1 MLERHGLYVPSSG
14 RHDLGNGT
22 QTPGLQRIPW
32 GLIEGDDS
40 ALVEVLEECAGSDAS
55 RILISSEELELLHD
69 RPQLLQRLRAR
80 LLGAGYDVTAIV
92 YFREQAGYLES
103 MYSEMMKRVR
113 FMPFSEFLE
122 SALRDAAVAVHPQ
135 YPVTLRYATF
145 LANWANVFGAATI
158 VARPYDARS
167 PGALIPDFL
176 LTVARIQLQP
186 ESVERQMENR
196 RMTLGQV
203 VVQLHWFATQLRG
216 EVADPIAAVNYAGTT
231 QHDPILGEPF
241 SVLAYDD
248 RVRIVERFAEENER
262 VKRLAGICIP
272 STRLEDLP
280 SSNDP
285 CWALAARQRTILDAV
300 TDFWFR
306 GYGSSSSSK
315 PK

>member
-14 RHDLGNGT
+14 RHALGNGT
-22 QTPGLQRIPW
+22 QTPGHQCIPW

-40 ALVEVLEECAGSDAS
+40 ALVEVLEECAGSHAS

-69 RPQLLQRLRAR
+69 RPHLLQRLRDR
-80 LLGAGYDVTAIV
+80 LHGAGYDVTAIV

-113 FMPFSEFLE
+113 FMRFSEFLE
-122 SALRDAAVAVHPQ
+122 SALRDGVVAVHPQ

-145 LANWANVFGAATI
+145 LANWTNVFGEGTIAAH
-158 VARPYDARS
+158 PYDARL
-167 PGALIPDFL
+167 PDVLIRDFL
-176 LTVARIQLQP
+176 LTVGIELQP
-186 ESVERQMENR
+186 EHVEARMENR

-216 EVADPIAAVNYAGTT
+216 EAADPIAAVNYAGTT

-241 SVLAYDD
+241 SALTYDD
-248 RVRIVERFAEENER
+248 RVRIVERFAQENTRVER
-262 VKRLAGICIP
+262 KAGICIP
-272 STRLEDLP
+272 GTRLEDLR
-280 SSNDP
+280 SRDDP
-285 CWALAARQRTILDAV
+285 RWALAARQRTIVDAV

-306 GYGSSSSSK
+306 DYGSSSSSK